1 MVMAKKVNNKK
12 NKGQQNKGDSSI
24 NLQIQQTFRS
34 QQQQQQSIPLSGK
47 CQELLCYKKEREQI
61 RVKKIKCKAFWVWL
75 SLNGLVAGLLCI
87 LVGVLKNCWF
97 GDESVFYVLNKEAY
111 SGYFY
116 ALSISLLAG
125 SLSTLFI
132 SWLVGQNN
140 KGKIALA
147 IVSIVLLSAVVGSYV
162 SHSERLVKLNAE
174 RDVKNMNIE
183 DLVGDRTYKMYQDKC
198 INIDKLAD
206 SINTEI
212 LFDSII
218 DKEQLKNTLVHVKL
232 CLAEPE
238 PHVNWL
244 LVILTLSSFAV
255 SIITFLVTYPIHLES
270 KSDDENSDA
279 PNK

>member
-1 MVMAKKVNNKK
+1 MAKNKNNK
-12 NKGQQNKGDSSI
+12 NKGQQNRGNSSI
-24 NLQIQQTFRS
+24 NLQIQQTIRS
-34 QQQQQQSIPLSGK
+34 QQQQQSIPQPEQR
-47 CQELLCYKKEREQI
+47 QELIYYKEERE
-61 RVKKIKCKAFWVWL
+61 RLFGKKVKCKAFWVWL

-97 GDESVFYVLNKEAY
+97 GNESVFYVLNKEAY

-125 SLSTLFI
+125 SLSSLFI

-174 RDVKNMNIE
+174 RDVKNININE
-183 DLVGDRTYKMYQDKC
+183 LVGNETYKLYKDKK
-198 INIDKLAD
+198 ITIDALAD

-218 DKEQLKNTLVHVKL
+218 DKDQLKNTLVHVKL
-232 CLAEPE
+232 NIAEPE
-238 PHVNWL
+238 AHVNWL

-255 SIITFLVTYPIHLES
+255 SIITFLVTYPIRRES
-270 KSDDENSDA
+270 KNDDMNTTVS
-279 PNK
+279 NK

>member
-1 MVMAKKVNNKK
+1 MAKKVNNNK
-12 NKGQQNKGDSSI
+12 NKGQRNKGDSSI
-24 NLQIQQTFRS
+24 NLQIHQTIRS
-34 QQQQQQSIPLSGK
+34 QQQQQSIPQPGK
-47 CQELLCYKKEREQI
+47 CPELHYFKEDRERI
-61 RVKKIKCKAFWVWL
+61 KVKKIKCKAFWIWL

-87 LVGVLKNCWF
+87 LVAVLKNCCF
-97 GDESVFYVLNKEAY
+97 GDDKFFDVLNKEAY

-147 IVSIVLLSAVVGSYV
+147 IISIVLLSAVVGSYV

-174 RDVKNMNIE
+174 RDVKNIDIKE
-183 DLVGDRTYKMYQDKC
+183 LVGGNTYEKYENKK
-198 INIDKLAD
+198 ISIDELAD

-232 CLAEPE
+232 CLAEPK
-238 PHVNWL
+238 PYVNWL

-255 SIITFLVTYPIHLES
+255 SIITFLITYPIHIET
-270 KSDDENSDA
+270 KSDDENSAA